1 MPSARAWI
9 TAAATA
15 LALLAFGSTAFASD
29 TLTVFVE
36 NDKIAQ
42 GASTTIGAHAQTD
55 AGYGG
60 GRILFKTKP
69 ADQAC
74 APIPVDDV
82 GQDANG
88 PQTTFVDA
96 GAASTDGGGQTVE
109 FDVGSWRVC
118 AWLIDDGTGAVV
130 AVGST
135 VVEVVPFIGSI
146 SITVKRVRLSFQ
158 VVLSYSTSAPGRLY
172 ASMQLAR
179 KRCSASP
186 RHIPKRAILLVPRA
200 GRFIGSDGGLGRAVP
215 RRRLARGKWRVCA
228 WLVADAGSVGPATK
242 AFSVPRRRRHGGRA
256 ASG

>member
-1 MPSARAWI
+1 MRSARAWI

-15 LALLAFGSTAFASD
+15 LVLVAFGSTAFASD
-29 TLTVFVE
+29 TLTVFAH

-42 GASTTIGAHAQTD
+42 GASTTISAQAQTD

-60 GRILFKTKP
+60 GRILFKTKAADQGCAPTP
-69 ADQAC
+69 AD
-74 APIPVDDV
+74 DS

-88 PQTTFVDA
+88 PQTTFVDP
-96 GAASTDGGGQTVE
+96 GAASTDAGGQTVE
-109 FDVGSWRVC
+109 FDLGSWRVC
-118 AWLIDDGTGAVV
+118 AWLVDDGTGAVV

-146 SITVKRVRLSFQ
+146 SITVKRSRLSFQ
-158 VVLSYSTSAPGRLY
+158 IVLSYSTSAPGRLY

-179 KRCSASP
+179 KRCGASP
-186 RHIPKRAILLVPRA
+186 RRIAKKAILLVPRA

-215 RRRLARGKWRVCA
+215 RRRLAHGRWRVCA
-228 WLVADAGSVGPATK
+228 WLVADAGSAGPATK
-242 AFSVPRRRRHGGRA
+242 AFSVPRRRRHGGHA